1 MAASL
6 RALAA
11 ARRCSR
17 VSSGL
22 GWPSSSEDSSSD
34 DSSSS
39 SSSSSEG
46 SGLDSCGRG
55 GLAGGVLGG
64 RGGVG
69 ARGMRCLERYGGYV
83 L

>member
-22 GWPSSSEDSSSD
+22 GWPSSSEDSSSE

-39 SSSSSEG
+39 SSSSSED
-46 SGLDSCGRG
+46 SAPVDLVSCGRG
-55 GLAGGVLGG
+55 GLAGGV
-64 RGGVG
+64 GVCG
-69 ARGMRCLERYGGYV
+69 IRRLERYGGYV